1 MAFEACNLEPSD
13 YAQLISNQNTKIKLA
28 IVKHIAFND
37 PYSNLMRQEKF
48 ESGWGSLQTAAA
60 TPRAAMNQSL
70 TEPAFTAFDQSC
82 GLTGNTA
89 QYGNYTYSAT
99 PGVLSGNTNPI
110 CVRQQYFAVERLL
123 SQSIEMLKRGVTS
136 IISADN
142 RANILNLSGTKFVV
156 PTPGQSPM
164 AGFTGSEWAVSTAFN
179 GSLPGGQLTFAYAKW
194 LYDTMKYDYE
204 PEQFGEGADGHA
216 VLITSQELN
225 DALRNEA
232 PINNVLV
239 ASTTGSYKDGHDG
252 LWKYAFIDS
261 NFRGLKLAIDPKPLR
276 FNQIDGDGFPI
287 LIEPYIQVATNA
299 SGYTWR
305 TNGAWSNA
313 SYEVAFLLFKNA
325 FARLTPENYSGE
337 GEAKWPT
344 GMFGGEL
351 KWNNI
356 QDNSCNPWGDF
367 GQFLYRVVRAVLP
380 QAPHYAAA
388 ILTKRCVGSFTTS
401 TDVCPDY
408 SDLTDNV

>member
-82 GLTGNTA
+82 GLQGNPA
-89 QYGNYTYSAT
+89 YYGNYTYSAT
-99 PGVLSGNTNPI
+99 PGVLQGTTNPI

-123 SQSIEMLKRGVTS
+123 SQSIEMLKRGVSS
-136 IISADN
+136 IVSADN
-142 RANILNLSGTKFVV
+142 RSNLLNLSGSKYVV
-156 PTPGQSPM
+156 PLPSQSAA

-179 GSLPGGQLTFAYAKW
+179 GNLPGTQLTFKAAQWVYN
-194 LYDTMKYDYE
+194 TMKYDYE

-225 DALRNEA
+225 DAMRNEA
-232 PINNVLV
+232 PLNNVLV
-239 ASTTGSYKDGHDG
+239 ASTTGGYKDGHDG

-261 NFRGLKLAIDPKPLR
+261 NFRGLKFAIDPKPLR
-276 FNQIDGDGFPI
+276 FNQIDGSGFPI
-287 LIEPYIQVATNA
+287 LIEPYLQVATNA
-299 SGYTWR
+299 SGLTWK
-305 TNGAWSNA
+305 TNPEWMYAA
-313 SYEVAFLLFKNA
+313 YEVAFLVFKNA

-351 KWNNI
+351 RWKNI
-356 QDNSCNPWGDF
+356 EDNSCNTWGDF
-367 GQFLYRVVRAVLP
+367 GFFQYRIVRAVLP
-380 QAPHYAAA
+380 QAPHYVCA
-388 ILTKRCVGSFTTS
+388 ILSKRCLGDWTEAQSTCSDISET
-401 TDVCPDY
+401 TDV
-408 SDLTDNV
+408 